1 MKFYPVAIH
10 KSPRSAYG
18 VTVLDIPGCFSAG
31 DTLDEALRNVQEALE
46 VHLHGEELAPEPG
59 TLEDWKNHPMCKG
72 AYVVT
77 LAPVDLSFMNDA
89 TVRINITAKRS
100 DLAIIDRVAKTAQ
113 MDRSAYL
120 VSAAVARAREGS
132 VAKVPANANSKAKAN
147 ASSVAIKRAARKK

>member
-1 MKFYPVAIH
+1 MKFYPIAIH

-31 DTLDEALRNVQEALE
+31 ETLDDALRNVQEAVE
-46 VHLHGEELAPEPG
+46 VHLHGEALAPEPG
-59 TLEDWKNHPMCKG
+59 TLEEWKGHPRCKG
-72 AYVVT
+72 AFAVT

-100 DLAIIDRVAKTAQ
+100 DIAIIDRVAKSAQ

-120 VSAAVARAREGS
+120 VSAAIARAREEAS
-132 VAKVPANANSKAKAN
+132 IKVHGTTAT
-147 ASSVAIKRAARKK
+147 RAARKK

>member
-31 DTLDEALRNVQEALE
+31 DTLDEALRNVQEAVE
-46 VHLHGEELAPEPG
+46 VHLYDEALAPEPG
-59 TLEDWKNHPMCKG
+59 ALESWKSHPICKG
-72 AYVVT
+72 AFAIT
-77 LAPVDLSFMNDA
+77 LAPIDLGFMNDA

-100 DLAIIDRVAKTAQ
+100 DLAIIDRVAKAAQ

-120 VSAAVARAREGS
+120 VSSAVARARGGAPAKAGS
-132 VAKVPANANSKAKAN
+132 VATKSVP
-147 ASSVAIKRAARKK
+147 RKK

>member
-18 VTVLDIPGCFSAG
+18 VTVLDVPGCFSAG

-46 VHLHGEELAPEPG
+46 VHLHDEELAPEPG
-59 TLEDWKNHPMCKG
+59 ALEIWKNHPSCKG
-72 AYVVT
+72 AYAVT

-120 VSAAVARAREGS
+120 VSSAVALAREGG
-132 VAKVPANANSKAKAN
+132 AANTKAKASG
-147 ASSVAIKRAARKK
+147 AAKMRAAGKK

>member
-1 MKFYPVAIH
+1 MKFYPVAVH

-31 DTLDEALRNVQEALE
+31 DTLDEALRNVQEAVE
-46 VHLHGEELAPEPG
+46 VHLYDEVLAPEPG
-59 TLEDWKNHPMCKG
+59 ALESWKSHPICKG
-72 AYVVT
+72 AYAIT

-120 VSAAVARAREGS
+120 VSSTVVRARVAVTAKAGS
-132 VAKVPANANSKAKAN
+132 VK
-147 ASSVAIKRAARKK
+147 IKRLARKQ

>member
-31 DTLDEALRNVQEALE
+31 DTLDEALRNVQEAVE
-46 VHLHGEELAPEPG
+46 VHLYDEALAPEPG
-59 TLEDWKNHPMCKG
+59 ALESWKSHPTCKG
-72 AYVVT
+72 AFAIT
-77 LAPVDLSFMNDA
+77 LAPIDLGFMNDA

-100 DLAIIDRVAKTAQ
+100 DLAIIDRVAKAAQ

-120 VSAAVARAREGS
+120 VSSAVARAREGAPAKAGS
-132 VAKVPANANSKAKAN
+132 VATKSVP
-147 ASSVAIKRAARKK
+147 RKK

>member
-1 MKFYPVAIH
+1 MKFYPVAVH

-31 DTLDEALRNVQEALE
+31 DTLDEALRNVQEAVE
-46 VHLHGEELAPEPG
+46 VHLYDEVLAPEPG
-59 TLEDWKNHPMCKG
+59 ALESWKSHPICKG
-72 AYVVT
+72 AFAIT
-77 LAPVDLSFMNDA
+77 LAPVDLGFMNDA

-120 VSAAVARAREGS
+120 VSSAVARAREA
-132 VAKVPANANSKAKAN
+132 VTAKASGVT
-147 ASSVAIKRAARKK
+147 AKLAARRK

>member
-31 DTLDEALRNVQEALE
+31 DTLDEALRNVQEAVE
-46 VHLHGEELAPEPG
+46 VHLYDEALAPEPG
-59 TLEDWKNHPMCKG
+59 ALESWKSHPTCKG
-72 AYVVT
+72 AFAIT
-77 LAPVDLSFMNDA
+77 LAPIDLGFMNDA

-100 DLAIIDRVAKTAQ
+100 DLAIIDRVAKAAQ

-120 VSAAVARAREGS
+120 VSSAVARARGGAPAKAGS
-132 VAKVPANANSKAKAN
+132 VATKSVP
-147 ASSVAIKRAARKK
+147 RKK

>member
-31 DTLDEALRNVQEALE
+31 DTLDEALRNVQEAVE
-46 VHLHGEELAPEPG
+46 VHLYDEVLAPEPG
-59 TLEDWKNHPMCKG
+59 ALESWKSHPICKG
-72 AYVVT
+72 AFAIT

-120 VSAAVARAREGS
+120 ISSAVARAREG
-132 VAKVPANANSKAKAN
+132 ATAKAG
-147 ASSVAIKRAARKK
+147 SVTTTSVARKK

>member
-1 MKFYPVAIH
+1 MKFYPVAVH

-31 DTLDEALRNVQEALE
+31 DTLDEALRNVQEAVE
-46 VHLHGEELAPEPG
+46 VHLYDEVLA
-59 TLEDWKNHPMCKG
+59 TCKG
-72 AYVVT
+72 AYAIT

-120 VSAAVARAREGS
+120 VSSTVVRAREAVTAKAGS
-132 VAKVPANANSKAKAN
+132 VK
-147 ASSVAIKRAARKK
+147 IKRLARKQ

>member
-31 DTLDEALRNVQEALE
+31 DTLDEALRNVQEAVE
-46 VHLHGEELAPEPG
+46 VHLYDEALAPEPG
-59 TLEDWKNHPMCKG
+59 ALESWKSHPTCKG
-72 AYVVT
+72 AFAIT

-100 DLAIIDRVAKTAQ
+100 DLAIIDRVAKAAQ

-120 VSAAVARAREGS
+120 VSSAVARAREGAPAKAGS
-132 VAKVPANANSKAKAN
+132 VATKSVP
-147 ASSVAIKRAARKK
+147 RKK